1 MKKKLYYIISFVV
14 ALSFASCKDM
24 LEEETYGKPTAE
36 ELLSD
41 PENVYKEVGQV
52 YADLKWL
59 QDHWNM
65 LVLYTASSDEA
76 VLPVRNPDADWDDG
90 GYWASISTMAWDS
103 NSESLESIWKF
114 LQQGAV
120 MCNQVMFDLQNN
132 IEFIDPEIYA
142 QAEAELIIVRS
153 YYYYMLYDCFGTI
166 PYARTFTDKVTS
178 RPLSTETETW
188 VNLVTDLLDNVGAMP
203 KVTNATR
210 AQWYGR
216 ATQGLGYGLLSRLM
230 LNAESFGVNFADPSV
245 QALGITSYDD
255 ALNKCIEYC
264 DSIIYTNVDGAL
276 VADQQYQLESN
287 YFNNFLLLNEGS
299 TENIFVIVN
308 SASNTFDKQENAGR
322 EINKNRVALLTL
334 FMAHTTAWNLY
345 EGAWN
350 GLCARESFLAKFAS
364 EDVRGVCNADPS
376 KGAAGTQI
384 DWNNVSEMRGWFA
397 GPIYAPSGFTV
408 TYDEKT
414 GEPTNIYPTQ
424 YGNVLIQVDKK
435 APTYGDN
442 NQGWF
447 TEAGQQIPGKDYN
460 YDWKTMGPCYAV
472 ITVDLPE
479 DPDATEGVVTTNQVA
494 GARCMK
500 YEVQHNTAGTT
511 SQYGENDFV
520 LMRYAEILFNKAEA
534 AKKVGND
541 AKFQEVLPALQ
552 QIQARAG
559 VSESSQA
566 VGGTS
571 AATYSLQTEDG
582 LLDER
587 GRELYWEFLRRRDLI
602 RYDRFS
608 QGTWQFKETV
618 SDKKYDWFP
627 IPKQYIENSGGNWS
641 QREGY

>member
-1 MKKKLYYIISFVV
+1 MKKKIYYIISLVV

-65 LVLYTASSDEA
+65 FVLYTASSDEA

-90 GYWASISTMAWDS
+90 GYWSQISTMRWTSDA
-103 NSESLESIWKF
+103 ESLESIWKF

-120 MCNQVMFDLQNN
+120 MCNQVMLDLENN
-132 IEFIDPEIYA
+132 IEYIDPVVYA
-142 QAEAELIIVRS
+142 QAQAELIIVRS

-166 PYARTFTDKVTS
+166 PYARSFTDNVTS
-178 RPLSTETETW
+178 KPLATETETW
-188 VNLVTDLLDNVGAMP
+188 VNLVTDLLNNVSAMP
-203 KVTNATR
+203 KVTNETR

-255 ALNKCIEYC
+255 ALNRCIEYC
-264 DSIIYTNVDGAL
+264 DSVIYTNG

-308 SASNTFDKQENAGR
+308 SASNTFDKQENAGK
-322 EINKNRVALLTL
+322 EINKNRIALLTL
-334 FMAHTTAWNLY
+334 FMAHTTAWDLY

-350 GLCARESFLAKFAS
+350 GLCARESFLAKFAP

-376 KGAAGTQI
+376 VGDAGTQI
-384 DWNNVSEMRGWFA
+384 DFNKTATMRGWFA

-414 GEPTNIYPTQ
+414 GEPNNIYPTP
-424 YGNVLIQVDKK
+424 YGDILVQMDKK
-435 APTYGDN
+435 APYYGADN
-442 NQGWF
+442 TGWF
-447 TEAGQQIPGKDYN
+447 TEAGKQVPGQDYPL
-460 YDWKTMGPCYAV
+460 DWNTYGPCYSV
-472 ITVDLPE
+472 ITVDIPS
-479 DPDATEGVVTTNQVA
+479 DPAATEGVVTTNQVA

-511 SQYGENDFV
+511 NQYGENDFV

-534 AKKVGND
+534 ALRVGNN

-559 VSESSQA
+559 VSEGSQA

-571 AATYSLQTEDG
+571 AATYSLQTLDG

-587 GRELYWEFLRRRDLI
+587 GRELFWEFLRRRDLI

-627 IPKQYIENSGGNWS
+627 IPQQFLDNSGGNWS
-641 QREGY
+641 QREGYEK